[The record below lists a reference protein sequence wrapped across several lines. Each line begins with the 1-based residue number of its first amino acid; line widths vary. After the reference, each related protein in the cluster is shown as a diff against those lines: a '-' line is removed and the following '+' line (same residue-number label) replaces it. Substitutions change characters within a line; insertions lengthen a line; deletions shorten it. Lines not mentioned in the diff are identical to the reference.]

1 MSEVKL
7 YIYSDTKGDG
17 IGLNKSGSL
26 TTKEVIVKK
35 YNPVAGTDGN
45 LTYQTDTTTTT
56 YEVSASLEK
65 LDYVKKLYEPG
76 TINATLSV
84 TSISTTDQVCVHKE
98 TYSSNGS
105 LIEIKDE
112 DPVTNPKTSQTLS
125 GENIKTAFLNEKV
138 ELTVDGHVVAT
149 NFFVFVVRSNHK
161 KDSSSS
167 VTVKLTIFS
176 EDKKLTLEKYSK
188 AFTAKR
194 LGNDIFK
201 GEIKN
206 FGNPAYNVNLQVLSY
221 GTNKESELRQ
231 PYLVQY
237 NESFYNFMK
246 RTANRCGEFLYF
258 ENGKLNLGVTLN
270 RLDQVTTGSAV
281 DYSTLAQEYS
291 YESLYGKDD
300 ENDVEDYNYNYLNN
314 KTRKSAHHAE
324 KGKLHYSDP
333 LSADEYLDLI
343 DKEYTNWK
351 EEKDFRKSIMAHFFN
366 ILSGTSLSQLLV
378 NTAFTVIE
386 RNYEI
391 GKECMRLNDE
401 HKEENID
408 DWEGENCTDQW
419 NGEQLSQFGTADS
432 QSSDI
437 SNSTINMNADFYSLV
452 RQAEKKV
459 GKEALIMKFGD
470 KFQDLKLG
478 DVIKVDGAS
487 YLIIQVNGRYMYKAP
502 DDNSGTDSGSDAN
515 TTNNSD
521 TDNGSGTDTGGD
533 TGNDPATLTST
544 FFGTNLGADSGTTS
558 GTTSS
563 TIAQQNIVAIPL
575 YEVKDSST
583 TKCIPI
589 PPALPKV
596 CVRESQPQ
604 LAFVTCAVDPKK
616 IGRLRIRYAWQEEDG
631 DASPWVRVSLPF
643 ATDGGG
649 IKFMPEEDDEVLVSF
664 EEGNVERPYV
674 SGYLLS
680 ERSNQSWCYL
690 PERTIVSKNGHGIV
704 FNDVPNSRAFFT
716 NLVPVVGYINSLIP
730 ETRTLIP
737 EFAENTALVADL
749 AGGMTISDRYGL
761 YQIDMSSD
769 ARSINIQSAMG
780 NVELNA
786 FTGIT
791 ISAPNGDIK
800 IEGKNVEISASNRVD
815 ITSGKALEERYVSKS
830 ISTLKG
836 AVDAFKEEFLD
847 KLIDLTLIRTCIEIV
862 IRPIDGTTHIKS
874 YTFVQIEAGEG
885 SVEVPGADYKHME
898 GAPRKLWRS
907 VEHICSS
914 VDSAVDKIN
923 AAALILRQK
932 LIVFESLSGES
943 NELAN
948 TNNSVITV
956 DTIKGKTST
965 NELTDG
971 VFNWAGNNLEDK
983 DVNNAIEDAV
993 KNETHLP
1000 GKPDLNGN
1008 DREGHPYKVN
1018 DQPTAQ
1024 YNTDS
1029 AAWNESYNRHKK
1041 TVTDNVKQEN
1051 SKRKLKRESLQN
1063 AAKELLEQYLTVK
1076 KLCDDMRE
1084 HGPSMW
1090 SVPPKWIYKTEAIS
1104 AVKGAF
1110 SHMDNAT
1117 TNPSLHNLTQKNVS
1131 QSTAID
1137 DKKPISD
1144 DQRKI
1149 WKRQA
1154 VLALLTN
1161 IKATFNSDLG
1171 VTNAINN
1178 PAALNTLG
1186 NTIGADQ
1193 IWKDFVDAAFNE
1205 KPTAAP
1211 AIQVAA
1217 PTTRLG
1223 KATKWTMDTATVA
1236 WKNFKDWCGTNYI
1249 DPWVDTTYNR
1259 RRWASGAKGKILMSD
1274 SPSATIH
1281 ISNNGTVEHPN
1292 NHTGSNKYIG
1302 KVKEVLKEIG

>member
-7 YIYSDTKGDG
+7 HIYSDTKGDG

-26 TTKEVIVKK
+26 TTKEVTVKQ
-35 YNPVAGTDGN
+35 YDPVSDKDGN
-45 LTYQTDTTTTT
+45 LTYQIDTTTTT
-56 YEVSASLEK
+56 YEVKASLEK
-65 LDYVKKLYEPG
+65 LDFVKKLYEPG

-84 TSISTTDQVCVHKE
+84 TAISTTSQLVVQKNIF
-98 TYSSNGS
+98 YPNGS
-105 LIEIKDE
+105 LKETKVE
-112 DPVTNPKTSQTLS
+112 DPVTTPQTSQTLS

-300 ENDVEDYNYNYLNN
+300 ESDVEDYNYNYLNN

-351 EEKDFRKSIMAHFFN
+351 EEKDFRKSIMAHLFN

-408 DWEGENCTDQW
+408 DWEGEACTDQW
-419 NGEQLSQFGTADS
+419 NGEQLSQFGTGDS

-478 DVIKVDGAS
+478 DVINVDGAS

-515 TTNNSD
+515 STNNSD

-544 FFGTNLGADSGTTS
+544 FFGTNLGTDSGTTS

-604 LAFVTCAVDPKK
+604 LAFVACAVDPKK

-874 YTFVQIEAGEG
+874 YTFLQIEAGKG
-885 SVEVPGADYKHME
+885 SAEIPPFAYKHPDA
-898 GAPRKLWRS
+898 APKKLYTTL
-907 VEHICSS
+907 VDICTSIDAQIVS
-914 VDSAVDKIN
+914 IS
-923 AAALILRQK
+923 AAADALKKCFIDMERM
-932 LIVFESLSGES
+932 SGS
-943 NELAN
+943 GDDLVNKDGR
-948 TNNSVITV
+948 VIKISDIIDKAKAKTG
-956 DTIKGKTST
+956 IKDDDYQWDK
-965 NELTDG
+965 
-971 VFNWAGNNLEDK
+971 ANLEDK
-983 DVNNAIEDAV
+983 KVDEEQGANAMERV
-993 KNETHLP
+993 KVASQLDGEPN
-1000 GKPDLNGN
+1000 PDGN
-1008 DREGHPYKVN
+1008 DKDGTPYKDDNGILV
-1018 DQPTAQ
+1018 AQ
-1024 YNTDS
+1024 F
-1029 AAWNESYNRHKK
+1029 HKDMAK
-1041 TVTDNVKQEN
+1041 WINAYQTFYIPVKEPVDVLN
-1051 SKRKLKRESLQN
+1051 KERKLKRAPLIAKVEALYNQYVKVNELMSKLTTDIQFTGVEKETYHKEALDALKES
-1063 AAKELLEQYLTVK
+1063 
-1076 KLCDDMRE
+1076 M
-1084 HGPSMW
+1084 G
-1090 SVPPKWIYKTEAIS
+1090 AI
-1104 AVKGAF
+1104 KDE
-1110 SHMDNAT
+1110 DNAT
-1117 TNPSLHNLTQKNVS
+1117 IKKLKNVEIGKS
-1131 QSTAID
+1131 ED
-1137 DKKPISD
+1137 ISEILED
-1144 DQRKI
+1144 ARLYKL
-1149 WKRQA
+1149 WRRRA
-1154 VLALLTN
+1154 VLSFFSKV
-1161 IKATFNSDLG
+1161 KATFNTELG
-1171 VTNAINN
+1171 VSDAINN
-1178 PAALNTLG
+1178 PPALNTPALAVDNEADWVNYLNASLKEDMTPAVAPQP
-1186 NTIGADQ
+1186 NTMIDK
-1193 IWKDFVDAAFNE
+1193 IK
-1205 KPTAAP
+1205 
-1211 AIQVAA
+1211 
-1217 PTTRLG
+1217 G
-1223 KATKWTMDTATVA
+1223 KAKSVFKTIWNSPV
-1236 WKNFKDWCGTNYI
+1236 KDWFKTNYF
-1249 DPWVDTTYNR
+1249 DPWVDATYNR
-1259 RRWASGAKGKILMSD
+1259 RRWASGSDGKILLSD
-1274 SPSATIH
+1274 SASKTLHINEDGTIE
-1281 ISNNGTVEHPN
+1281 STNNMV
-1292 NHTGSNKYIG
+1292 GSSKYIRDI
-1302 KVKEVLKEIG
+1302 KKYLNTI

>member
-26 TTKEVIVKK
+26 TTKEVTVKQ
-35 YNPVAGTDGN
+35 YDPVSDKDGN
-45 LTYQTDTTTTT
+45 LTYQIDTTTTT
-56 YEVSASLEK
+56 YEVKASLEK
-65 LDYVKKLYEPG
+65 LDFVKKLYEPG

-84 TSISTTDQVCVHKE
+84 TAISTTSQLDVQKNIFYPNGSFKE
-98 TYSSNGS
+98 T
-105 LIEIKDE
+105 KVE
-112 DPVTNPKTSQTLS
+112 DPVTTPQTSQTLS

-300 ENDVEDYNYNYLNN
+300 ESDVEDYNYNYLNN

-351 EEKDFRKSIMAHFFN
+351 EEKDFRKSIMAHLFN

-408 DWEGENCTDQW
+408 DWEGEACTDQW
-419 NGEQLSQFGTADS
+419 NGEQLSQFGTGDS

-478 DVIKVDGAS
+478 DVINVDGAS

-515 TTNNSD
+515 STNNSD

-544 FFGTNLGADSGTTS
+544 FFGTNLGTDSGTTS

-815 ITSGKALEERYVSKS
+815 ITSGKALEERYVSKGLS
-830 ISTLKG
+830 FFEG
-836 AVDAFKEEFLD
+836 AKDAFKEEFLD
-847 KLIDLTLIRTCIEIV
+847 KLIDMTLLRTCVEVI

-874 YTFVQIEAGEG
+874 YTFLQIEAGKG
-885 SVEVPGADYKHME
+885 SAEIPPFAYKHPDAAPKKLFTTLVDICTSIDSQVEVIDEAFKTLKTKFDEFAKISGDGVDLANHN
-898 GAPRKLWRS
+898 
-907 VEHICSS
+907 SS
-914 VDSAVDKIN
+914 VIALATVIDK
-923 AAALILRQK
+923 AK
-932 LIVFESLSGES
+932 
-943 NELAN
+943 
-948 TNNSVITV
+948 NNSDIEVGDYHWDQNNLELETFNEA
-956 DTIKGKTST
+956 DAIKRVK
-965 NELTDG
+965 NETG
-971 VFNWAGNNLEDK
+971 FNERPKLEDK
-983 DVNNAIEDAV
+983 D
-993 KNETHLP
+993 KHQ
-1000 GKPDLNGN
+1000 
-1008 DREGHPYKVN
+1008 RPYKN
-1018 DQPTAQ
+1018 DVTSEPTRQ
-1024 YNTDS
+1024 YLIDTGLWDDLFRTYVTVPERAVITRNNTKQAKRSQLTKCVYELYDQYIKVQKMIKNLPTNFIFVG
-1029 AAWNESYNRHKK
+1029 AEKK
-1041 TVTDNVKQEN
+1041 TYSSQAKDALKKCMEDIPADDNQTIAGFKAQQVTINTGANIVDIDKTAIKQKW
-1051 SKRKLKRESLQN
+1051 KRRALIVFLIKLKDDFNNELGVQDAIDVLPILDN
-1063 AAKELLEQYLTVK
+1063 AATSNYE
-1076 KLCDDMRE
+1076 
-1084 HGPSMW
+1084 
-1090 SVPPKWIYKTEAIS
+1090 
-1104 AVKGAF
+1104 
-1110 SHMDNAT
+1110 NAT
-1117 TNPSLHNLTQKNVS
+1117 AWSNVVGAALKEDMTPAVAP
-1131 QSTAID
+1131 QPNTKID
-1137 DKKPISD
+1137 KIKGKAKSFFK
-1144 DQRKI
+1144 KI
-1149 WKRQA
+1149 W
-1154 VLALLTN
+1154 
-1161 IKATFNSDLG
+1161 NSP
-1171 VTNAINN
+1171 V
-1178 PAALNTLG
+1178 
-1186 NTIGADQ
+1186 
-1193 IWKDFVDAAFNE
+1193 
-1205 KPTAAP
+1205 
-1211 AIQVAA
+1211 
-1217 PTTRLG
+1217 
-1223 KATKWTMDTATVA
+1223 
-1236 WKNFKDWCGTNYI
+1236 KDWFKTNYF
-1249 DPWVDTTYNR
+1249 DPWVDATYNR
-1259 RRWASGAKGKILMSD
+1259 RRWASGSDGKILLSD
-1274 SPSATIH
+1274 SASKTLHINEDGTIE
-1281 ISNNGTVEHPN
+1281 STNNMV
-1292 NHTGSNKYIG
+1292 GSSKYIRDI
-1302 KVKEVLKEIG
+1302 KKYLNTI